1 MRDVRV
7 VVIPRKRGELLM
19 WDIVMVAVG
28 LVSFALLIAYVYACE
43 KL

>member
-1 MRDVRV
+1 
-7 VVIPRKRGELLM
+7 M

-28 LVSFALLIAYVYACE
+28 LVSFSLLIAYVYACE